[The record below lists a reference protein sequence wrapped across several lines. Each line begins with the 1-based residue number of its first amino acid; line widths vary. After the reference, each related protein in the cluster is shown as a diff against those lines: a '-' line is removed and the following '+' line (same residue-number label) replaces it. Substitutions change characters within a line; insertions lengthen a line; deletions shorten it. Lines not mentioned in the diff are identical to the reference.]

1 MKRDVDLQ
9 LEFLVLVCNI
19 SIAVCMDSSLA
30 KPLLTYD
37 YQSEKFI
44 LNDLA
49 VGEIEALQGPLR
61 IISVVGDAYVGKSTT
76 LNMIRHFL
84 DGGKTADV
92 QNVFKTCENII
103 PCTSGVW
110 MSILPDMNNLGGY
123 TILIDT
129 EGTNFKDNELTD
141 SLHIFTFLISSGLAL
156 LARERI
162 SSYNVKFLY

>member
-1 MKRDVDLQ
+1 MKRDVGLQ

-61 IISVVGDAYVGKSTT
+61 IISVVGDAYVGRVLSKCNS
-76 LNMIRHFL
+76 LV
-84 DGGKTADV
+84 K
-92 QNVFKTCENII
+92 
-103 PCTSGVW
+103 
-110 MSILPDMNNLGGY
+110 ILLPNLG
-123 TILIDT
+123 L
-129 EGTNFKDNELTD
+129 LT
-141 SLHIFTFLISSGLAL
+141 
-156 LARERI
+156 
-162 SSYNVKFLY
+162 SSY